1 MSILEK
7 GLSIGAAAEMGT
19 TASELSKEM
28 GGGNGQGGMSKLMED
43 IGQEGGGDSWSGG
56 NNSLF
61 GDSQDDDDDDDS
73 Q

>member
-28 GGGNGQGGMSKLMED
+28 GGGNGQGGMNKLMED